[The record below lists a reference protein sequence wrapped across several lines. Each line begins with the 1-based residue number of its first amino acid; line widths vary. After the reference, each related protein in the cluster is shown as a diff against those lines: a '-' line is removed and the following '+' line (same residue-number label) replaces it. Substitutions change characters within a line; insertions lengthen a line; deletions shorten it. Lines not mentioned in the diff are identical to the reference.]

1 MKIEDKKIKTSD
13 VYKNKRVINIDDI
26 DVNKILVSNMVQR
39 IHSNTL
45 FDTMIM
51 MLLDHY
57 E

>member
-45 FDTMIM
+45 LDTMIK

-57 E
+57 A